1 MKLDVKN
8 YGKFL
13 KLWFMKNVLLRK
25 IMAREKVK
33 PIKKTRKLSEEH
45 KEKLRIRLAEMR
57 AKKKP
62 AEYKNIAK
70 SVLVLPD
77 DDTYSFKNVKEW
89 IKENKL
95 QVSALGQQAR
105 SMSNAPKEKQAA
117 SNLADSK
124 KAYIRYCEHYLKH
137 GDWIGIFS
145 GANEEHKVVPKC
157 VAMAYYP
164 DGTPKR
170 TVGIFYPDIGGVWSS
185 GMDESEYA
193 HLREDITPVVLKTAE
208 AITDKRFTST
218 T

>member
-1 MKLDVKN
+1 
-8 YGKFL
+8 
-13 KLWFMKNVLLRK
+13 
-25 IMAREKVK
+25 MARKKTVVERK
-33 PIKKTRKLSEEH
+33 PLKIKKTRKLSEEH
-45 KEKLRIRLAEMR
+45 KEKLRDRLAKMR

-70 SVLVLPD
+70 SVIALLD
-77 DDTYSFKNVKEW
+77 DDTYSFKNIKEW
-89 IKENKL
+89 INENKL

-105 SMSNAPKEKQAA
+105 STSTESKEKRKA

-145 GANEEHKVVPKC
+145 GASEEHKVVPRC

-170 TVGIFYPDIGGVWSS
+170 SVGVFYPDINAVWSK
-185 GMDESEYA
+185 GMDESEFP
-193 HLREDITPVVLKTAE
+193 HLRDDFYSSKDLGGRI
-208 AITDKRFTST
+208 AITDKQFTFDT
-218 T
+218 

>member
-1 MKLDVKN
+1 
-8 YGKFL
+8 
-13 KLWFMKNVLLRK
+13 MKNVLLRK
-25 IMAREKVK
+25 IMTREKIK
-33 PIKKTRKLSEEH
+33 PIKKKRKLSEEH
-45 KEKLRIRLAEMR
+45 KEKLRTRLAEMR

-62 AEYKNIAK
+62 AEYKNISK
-70 SVLVLPD
+70 SVLALPD

-95 QVSALGQQAR
+95 QVTALGQQAR
-105 SMSNAPKEKQAA
+105 NRSITPKDKQTA

-145 GANEEHKVVPKC
+145 GASEEHKVVPRC

-170 TVGIFYPDIGGVWSS
+170 SVGVFYPDINMLWSK
-185 GMDESEYA
+185 GMDESQFGSLQNRDYYKATETVA
-193 HLREDITPVVLKTAE
+193 
-208 AITDKRFTST
+208 
-218 T
+218 

>member
-1 MKLDVKN
+1 
-8 YGKFL
+8 
-13 KLWFMKNVLLRK
+13 MKNVLTRITMKRK
-25 IMAREKVK
+25 PLK
-33 PIKKTRKLSEEH
+33 IKKTRKLSEEH
-45 KEKLRIRLAEMR
+45 KEKLRARLAEMR

-70 SVLVLPD
+70 SVLALPD

-95 QVSALGQQAR
+95 QVSALGQQTR
-105 SMSNAPKEKQAA
+105 SRSATSKEKQTA

-157 VAMAYYP
+157 VAMAYYS

-170 TVGIFYPDIGGVWSS
+170 SVGVWYPDIEMVWTNEMETS
-185 GMDESEYA
+185 DE
-193 HLREDITPVVLKTAE
+193 VVKMAKRHRSVKAIH
-208 AITDKRFTST
+208 AITDKRFISPT
-218 T
+218 